1 MSRYFTIQQTTTV
14 AESRAMTQALS
25 YRPAARAVRSFLALD
40 MLREAQRRQ
49 AAGETIL
56 RLEAGQPV
64 ASLPPAVCAAVTD
77 ALAAGHPFPYTEAKG
92 LLSLRQAI
100 ALHYQKQHAVAVDPE
115 RIFITPGSSGG
126 FILSFLAAFAPG
138 ARIGIM
144 TPGYPAYRN
153 ILEALD
159 MTPVSLRVGPESRWQ
174 LTPEILAAAMPLAGV
189 MLASPAN
196 PTGTMMTPEALAE
209 IVRWCDRHGVRV
221 ISDELYHGITYGMPA
236 ATAAA
241 FSENVCV
248 INSFSKYF
256 AMTGWR
262 LGWLVAPESLAP
274 SIEAMMQSLFI
285 AAPTPSQIAGEAALD
300 CLSVFDA
307 HVARY
312 RVNRDVLLDGLHRWG
327 VREIAPADGAFYL
340 YADVS
345 PLTDDS
351 LSFCRRMLDATGVSA
366 TSGVDFDPEEGQR
379 FIRFSYAGSLET
391 IAEAVRRLAG
401 WRG

>member
-1 MSRYFTIQQTTTV
+1 MI
-14 AESRAMTQALS
+14 QALIH
-25 YRPAARAVRSFLALD
+25 PLAARSVRSFLALD
-40 MLREAQRRQ
+40 MLREAQRKQ
-49 AAGETIL
+49 EAGEKIL

-64 ASLPPAVCAAVTD
+64 ASLPPAVCAALTG

-92 LLSLRQAI
+92 LPSLRQAI
-100 ALHYQKQHAVAVDPE
+100 AAHYARQYAVSIDPE

-159 MTPVSLRVGPESRWQ
+159 MTPVPLRVGPESRWQ
-174 LTPEILAAAMPLAGV
+174 LTPESLAAAMPLAGV

-196 PTGTMMTPEALAE
+196 PTGTMMTPEALAA
-209 IVRWCDRHGVRV
+209 IVRWCDRNGVRV
-221 ISDELYHGITYGMPA
+221 LSDEIYHGITYDMPA

-241 FSENVCV
+241 YSENVCV

-262 LGWLVAPESLAP
+262 IGWLIAPESLVP

-285 AAPTPSQIAGEAALD
+285 AAPTPSQIAAQAALG
-300 CLSVFDA
+300 CLPVYDA
-307 HVARY
+307 QVACY
-312 RVNRDVLLDGLHRWG
+312 RDNRDMLLEGLLRWG
-327 VREIAPADGAFYL
+327 VRTVAPADGAFYL
-340 YADVS
+340 YADLAH
-345 PLTDDS
+345 LTDDS
-351 LSFCRRMLDATGVSA
+351 LSFCRQMLDAIGVAA
-366 TSGVDFDPEEGQR
+366 TAGIDFDPEAGHR
-379 FIRFSYAGSLET
+379 FVRFSYAGNRDT
-391 IAEAVRRLAG
+391 IAEAVQRLLH

>member
-1 MSRYFTIQQTTTV
+1 
-14 AESRAMTQALS
+14 MTQAPLP
-25 YRPAARAVRSFLALD
+25 RFAVPAAPRAVRPFLALD

-49 AAGETIL
+49 AAGETVL

-64 ASLPPAVCAAVTD
+64 ASLPHAVTAAVTA
-77 ALAAGHPFPYTEAKG
+77 ALADGHPFPYTEAKG
-92 LLSLRQAI
+92 LRSLRTAI
-100 ALHYQKQHAVAVDPE
+100 AAHYRQQYGVAIDPE
-115 RIFITPGSSGG
+115 RIFATPGSSGG
-126 FILSFLAAFAPG
+126 FILSFLAGFAPG
-138 ARIGIM
+138 ARIGVM

-153 ILEALD
+153 ILDALD

-174 LTPEILAAAMPLAGV
+174 LTPEILAAHLPLAGV

-196 PTGTMMTPEALAE
+196 PTGTMMTPEALAG

-262 LGWLVAPESLAP
+262 LGWLVAPESLVGP
-274 SIEAMMQSLFI
+274 MEAIMQSLFI
-285 AAPTPSQIAGEAALD
+285 AAPTPSQIAGEAALG
-300 CLSVFDA
+300 CLATFDG

-312 RVNRDVLLDGLHRWG
+312 RENRDLLIDGLQRWG
-327 VREIAPADGAFYL
+327 VRAIAPADGAFYL

-351 LSFCRRMLDATGVSA
+351 LAFCGRMLAETGVSA
-366 TSGVDFDPEEGQR
+366 TSGVDFDPEQGNR
-379 FIRFSYAGSLET
+379 FIRFSYAGDRAT
-391 IAEAVRRLAG
+391 ILEAVKRLGA